1 VTPIVTLSLA
11 VAASQ
16 LGHVNETVPYEMGT
30 ALRELGVGAAVGAL
44 LGAVGAL
51 VLNRASRHGWIAS
64 GGRRLAALALA
75 ISALTLTLAL
85 DGNGFIAGSSRVPR
99 SERHRPAHS
108 TSSAQRT
115 A

>member
-1 VTPIVTLSLA
+1 
-11 VAASQ
+11 
-16 LGHVNETVPYEMGT
+16 MGT

-51 VLNRASRHGWIAS
+51 VLNRASRDGWIAS

-85 DGNGFIAGSSRVPR
+85 DGNGFIAAFVAGAAFGALIDRHALDL
-99 SERHRPAHS
+99 ERTNELPELGGELLGLRFRCTGTQRCS
-108 TSSAQRT
+108 TR
-115 A
+115 